1 MIAFNS
7 MPSDSKDRLGS
18 AKSSLTDEWIL
29 SKCAFAVKEVN
40 EHFEN
45 HDFHLVTR
53 AIRRFLYSNV
63 CDVYLVKKTIGGNST
78 AISTN
83 YLYILLTCI
92 SLQEIIKP
100 HMKNPDSSEF
110 YSSLSTLHL
119 VLLTGL
125 KLLHPLMPFLT
136 EELYQRIPKLRD
148 DEERKES
155 IMIEEFPDIKQ
166 VKYQA

>member
-1 MIAFNS
+1 
-7 MPSDSKDRLGS
+7 
-18 AKSSLTDEWIL
+18 
-29 SKCAFAVKEVN
+29 
-40 EHFEN
+40 
-45 HDFHLVTR
+45 
-53 AIRRFLYSNV
+53 
-63 CDVYLVKKTIGGNST
+63 
-78 AISTN
+78 
-83 YLYILLTCI
+83 
-92 SLQEIIKP
+92 
-100 HMKNPDSSEF
+100 MKNPDSSEF

-166 VKYQA
+166 VKFQA

>member
-1 MIAFNS
+1 MSRFFMIAFNS

-63 CDVYLVKKTIGGNST
+63 CDVYLVKKTIGE
-78 AISTN
+78 IV
-83 YLYILLTCI
+83 LQFQPIIYI
-92 SLQEIIKP
+92 
-100 HMKNPDSSEF
+100 
-110 YSSLSTLHL
+110 Y
-119 VLLTGL
+119 
-125 KLLHPLMPFLT
+125 
-136 EELYQRIPKLRD
+136 Y
-148 DEERKES
+148 
-155 IMIEEFPDIKQ
+155 
-166 VKYQA
+166 